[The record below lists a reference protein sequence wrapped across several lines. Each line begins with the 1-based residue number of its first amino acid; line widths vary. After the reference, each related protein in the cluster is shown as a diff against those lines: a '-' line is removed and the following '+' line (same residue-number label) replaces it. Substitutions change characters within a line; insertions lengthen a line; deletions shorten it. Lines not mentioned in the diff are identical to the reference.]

1 MPIVLA
7 HLGHAAIEPLLLL
20 AVPAA
25 VVAAW
30 EWRDRRRPV
39 PVKVR
44 TTTSRLKVHD

>member
-1 MPIVLA
+1 MLVLA
-7 HLGHAAIEPLLLL
+7 HLGHSLLEPTLLL

-39 PVKVR
+39 PVRVR
-44 TTTSRLKVHD
+44 SRNHR